1 MTPPELSV
9 TPECRTIRA
18 TVGPVAWVVL
28 EELALTATRGRSLE
42 TATTIRD
49 LADAVGLSKDTVASG
64 LRRLMKHGLVT
75 RVAQRDRRS
84 GCFGN
89 SVYRLHLAGSGLTP
103 NPPDGPTPDP
113 EASDTVAA
121 AMARRDYR
129 PQNGRVAAGPSAE
142 VLDTG
147 SASRPGSAG
156 QMSLLEDPPPNIGGT
171 RP

>member
-1 MTPPELSV
+1 MTPPEPELVV
-9 TPECRTIRA
+9 TPDCRAVRA

-42 TATTIRD
+42 TATTVRD
-49 LADAVGLSKDTVASG
+49 LAAAVGLSKDTVASG

-75 RVAQRDRRS
+75 RLAQRDRHS
-84 GCFGN
+84 GCFGS
-89 SVYRLHLAGSGLTP
+89 SVYRLHLAGSGLTH

-129 PQNGRVAAGPSAE
+129 PQSRRVAAGPSAE
-142 VLDTG
+142 VIDPG

-156 QMSLLEDPPPNIGGT
+156 QMSRLSMKSL
-171 RP
+171 